1 MIKKLLFENLS
12 LKTSAV
18 VLALIL
24 WIFVS
29 SKGQTELSMN
39 VPLEYM
45 NIPPGLETARH
56 VVRSANIVV
65 RAHESLLKNI
75 RREDIRVNV
84 DVSKAKKGEG
94 TFYIKNDDIKL
105 PYTATVISIDPQSL
119 KIVFEETTS
128 KKVKINPVITGAP
141 ERDYYVKS
149 IESMPKDIVI
159 EGAQSEVRK
168 VGLIKTEPIDITE
181 FTKDF
186 QQKVDLDLSGIN
198 IRTKVEGVDVH
209 IKIGRK
215 R

>member
-1 MIKKLLFENLS
+1 MIRRLLFENLS

-29 SKGQTELSMN
+29 SKGQTELSMS
-39 VPLEYM
+39 VPLEYI
-45 NIPPGLETARH
+45 NVPTGLETARH

-75 RREDIRVNV
+75 RKEDIRVNV

-94 TFYIKNDDIKL
+94 TFYIKKDDVKL
-105 PYTATVISIDPQSL
+105 PYTATIISIDPQSV

-128 KKVKINPVITGAP
+128 RRVKITPVITGSP
-141 ERDYYVKS
+141 ESGYYVKS
-149 IESMPKDIVI
+149 IETIPKDIMI
-159 EGAQSEVRK
+159 EGALSEVRK
-168 VGLIKTEPIDITE
+168 AGFIKTEPVDITE
-181 FTKDF
+181 FTKDLK
-186 QQKVDLDLSGIN
+186 QKVDLDLSGIN